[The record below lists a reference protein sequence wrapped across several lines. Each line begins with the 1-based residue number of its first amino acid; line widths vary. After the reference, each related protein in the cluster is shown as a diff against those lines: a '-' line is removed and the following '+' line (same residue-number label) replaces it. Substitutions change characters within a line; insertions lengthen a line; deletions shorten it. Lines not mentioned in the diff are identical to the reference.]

1 MSSFSDRGGNLYHR
15 IRLLPSPLSDYR
27 LLQLLRQADLVF
39 DTFPIGMF
47 PFYTALALS
56 AGTPV
61 ITLRSGAQLHTAK
74 DELQEARYK
83 VSAYK
88 DHPLRPLV
96 IHQDL
101 PWIPAMS
108 HLTAFYDRLGLSAL
122 LVGNNTQDYFTLATN
137 ILSNREFAY
146 EIRVKVLDA
155 IEEATPTGANT
166 NTVQQSKCPDEDFFW
181 FIYRTGAPWAHDRQ
195 TRDILEGQGMKGRV
209 KTTTTTTKETIK
221 KGSITDDFL
230 RGGSAGMIVQ

>member
-1 MSSFSDRGGNLYHR
+1 MFCRGGNLYHR

-47 PFYTALALS
+47 PYYTALALS
-56 AGTPV
+56 SGTPV
-61 ITLRSGAQLHTAK
+61 VTLRSGSQLHSAK
-74 DELQEARYK
+74 DELLEARHK

-101 PWIPAMS
+101 PWIPSMS
-108 HLTAFYDRLGLSAL
+108 HVAAFYDRLGLANL
-122 LVGNNTQDYFTLATN
+122 LVANTTQDYFTLASN

-155 IEEATPTGANT
+155 IEDSTSQENPSTTTTGH
-166 NTVQQSKCPDEDFFW
+166 KCVEDDFLGFVHR
-181 FIYRTGAPWAHDRQ
+181 IGSPWAHDRQ
-195 TRDILEGQGMKGRV
+195 TREILEGQGIRGRV
-209 KTTTTTTKETIK
+209 KIPDTKEETK
-221 KGSITDDFL
+221 KGFLSDFL
-230 RGGSAGMIVQ
+230 RGGSAGTIVQ